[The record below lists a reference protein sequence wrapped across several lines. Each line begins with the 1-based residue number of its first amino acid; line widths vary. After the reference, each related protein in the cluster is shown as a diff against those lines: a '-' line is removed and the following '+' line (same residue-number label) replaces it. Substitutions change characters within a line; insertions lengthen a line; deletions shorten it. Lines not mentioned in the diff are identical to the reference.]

1 MAKVFMKA
9 RFHAGADLMYF
20 FQPEDLLS
28 TLYYRQS
35 AGENQIGKQR
45 RRSIPGIEVASQLL
59 DINKKRNRTTSENGL
74 SCGFLVRVAGLEP
87 TASTTPR

>member
-59 DINKKRNRTTSENGL
+59 DINKKRSRTTSVKRL
-74 SCGFLVRVAGLEP
+74 VMRFLGP
-87 TASTTPR
+87 SGGT